1 MELSF
6 IMGSGIRR
14 VFIDGRK
21 ITIVSAELGFQPLE
35 FNLDELSSEK
45 TKKAMSKQKLSA
57 EEKKTLRQLAK
68 LGSEEDI
75 AKDII
80 KDFQKQGW
88 RCVKKKD
95 GTS

>member
-6 IMGSGIRR
+6 VMGSGIRR
-14 VFIDGRK
+14 VFIDERK
-21 ITIVSAELGFQPLE
+21 VTIVSAELGFHPLE
-35 FNLDELSSEK
+35 FNLDELDKPK
-45 TKKAMSKQKLSA
+45 TKKAMRKQKLSA
-57 EEKKTLRQLAK
+57 EEVRTLRALSK
-68 LGSEEDI
+68 LGSEEAM

-88 RCVKKKD
+88 RCVKRD